1 MKDDTIIELYFK
13 RDESAIIETQKKY
26 DRLCKTIIERI
37 LYCNEDVEECLSDVY
52 MELWEIIPPNKPESL
67 PAFIAIL
74 ARNKACNK
82 LRYNK
87 ALKRSQRYIEIVT
100 ELDEVIDPKYKYK
113 SQYDDLE
120 LSNVIVNFLRKQ
132 SYTDRY
138 VLMRRY
144 WFQDT
149 LEEIAIQCKKSSG
162 WVNTRLY
169 RLRKKLKRHLID
181 FF

>member
-1 MKDDTIIELYFK
+1 MNDDTIIELYFS

-26 DRLCKTIIERI
+26 DGLCKATIEKI
-37 LYCNEDVEECLSDVY
+37 LYSKEDVEECLSDVY
-52 MELWEIIPPNKPESL
+52 MELWDSIPPTRPNNFA
-67 PAFIAIL
+67 AFIAKVS
-74 ARNKACNK
+74 RNKACNK
-82 LRYNK
+82 LRYNM
-87 ALKRSQRYIEIVT
+87 ALKRSPRYEEVVT
-100 ELDEVIDPKYKYK
+100 ELEEVIDPKYKYK

-120 LSNVIVNFLRKQ
+120 LSNVIENFLRKQ

-138 VLMRRY
+138 ILMRRY

-149 LEEIAIQCKKSSG
+149 IEEIAERIHKSYE
-162 WVNTRLY
+162 WVNGRLY